1 MRQRL
6 SSGHRLIAPLR
17 TRSSMV
23 GRLLFRLGQAIVAAW
38 AIASL
43 VFVLSRLALSSPEQ
57 LLLNEAGDLSTPA
70 AGMASRTRQVAEQ
83 ENFRHRLGLDKPLFY
98 ITHTN
103 TPPATWQWNG
113 TRNQY
118 HVWLAGLV
126 HGQLGTSYR
135 DGQPITDLLRT
146 ALAYTIPLAALALAL
161 VLVGGGALALFLAAG
176 TGGWRTSIR
185 VFLVGLQALPMFVVA
200 LGLLFFLANPDF
212 IDILPADSLPP
223 SEDGTSWQI
232 APTQL
237 ILPVLALVLASLP
250 EITLTLEAAL
260 RYEGQ
265 HDYATTARA
274 KGLPPARLLRR
285 HLLPNAIL
293 PVLTAFADLLP
304 TLLAGTVVVET
315 LFTVP
320 GVGRLLAE
328 AAAAHDYP
336 IIVGGVLLIAAAR
349 LIALLLT
356 DVLVLLV
363 DPRIRRAL

>member
-1 MRQRL
+1 MA
-6 SSGHRLIAPLR
+6 S
-17 TRSSMV
+17 
-23 GRLLFRLGQAIVAAW
+23 RLLVRLGQAIVAAW

-43 VFVLSRLALSSPEQ
+43 VFILSRLALSSPEEQ
-57 LLLNEAGDLSTPA
+57 LFAESGDLSTPLI
-70 AGMASRTRQVAEQ
+70 GIASQTRQVAEQ
-83 ENFRHRLGLDKPLFY
+83 KNFRHRLGLDKPLFY
-98 ITHTN
+98 VTHT
-103 TPPATWQWNG
+103 TTQPTAWQWNG

-118 HVWLAGLV
+118 HTWLIGLA

-135 DGQPITDLLRT
+135 DGQPITALLSV
-146 ALAYTIPLAALALAL
+146 ALAYTIPSAALALAL
-161 VLVGGGALALFLAAG
+161 VLAGGGILALALAGG
-176 TGGWRTSIR
+176 TGGWRTTIR
-185 VFLVGLQALPMFVVA
+185 VLLVGLQALPMFVVA

-212 IDILPADSLPP
+212 IDVLPDYSL
-223 SEDGTSWQI
+223 SSTDNDTSWQI
-232 APTQL
+232 APSQL

-260 RYEGQ
+260 RHEAQ

-274 KGLPPARLLRR
+274 KGLSTGRLLRR

-293 PVLTAFADLLP
+293 PILTAFADLLP

-315 LFTVP
+315 LFAVP

-336 IIVGGVLLIAAAR
+336 IIVGGVLLIAVAR
-349 LIALLLT
+349 LVALLLT
-356 DVLVLLV
+356 DVLVLLA

>member
-1 MRQRL
+1 MA
-6 SSGHRLIAPLR
+6 GK
-17 TRSSMV
+17 
-23 GRLLFRLGQAIVAAW
+23 LLFRLGQAIVAAW

-43 VFVLSRLALSSPEQ
+43 VFILSRLALAGPEQ
-57 LLLNEAGDLSTPA
+57 QLLAENGDLSNPA
-70 AGMASRTRQVAEQ
+70 AGIASQARQLAEQ
-83 ENFRHRLGLDKPLFY
+83 RNFRHRLGLDKPLFY
-98 ITHTN
+98 VTYASTQPSAWHWHGTH
-103 TPPATWQWNG
+103 
-113 TRNQY
+113 NQY
-118 HVWLAGLV
+118 HNWLVGLV

-135 DGQPITDLLRT
+135 DGQPISVLLRA
-146 ALAYTIPLAALALAL
+146 ALAYTIPLAVLALVV
-161 VLVGGGALALFLAAG
+161 VLVGGGSLALLLAGG
-176 TGGWRTSIR
+176 TGGWRMSIR
-185 VFLVGLQALPMFVVA
+185 GLLVGFQALPMFVVA

-212 IDILPADSLPP
+212 IDILPAYSLPLA
-223 SEDGTSWQI
+223 DTDTSWQI

-237 ILPVLALVLASLP
+237 ILPMLALVLASLP

-260 RYEGQ
+260 HHEGQ

-274 KGLPPARLLRR
+274 KGLSTARLLRR

-293 PVLTAFADLLP
+293 PVLTACADLLP

-315 LFTVP
+315 LFAVP

-336 IIVGGVLLIAAAR
+336 IIVGGVLLIAATR
-349 LIALLLT
+349 LVALLLT

>member
-1 MRQRL
+1 M
-6 SSGHRLIAPLR
+6 A
-17 TRSSMV
+17 
-23 GRLLFRLGQAIVAAW
+23 GRLFFRLGQAIAAAW

-43 VFVLSRLALSSPEQ
+43 VFILSRLALASPEQ
-57 LLLNEAGDLSTPA
+57 LLLNESGDLNNPT
-70 AGMASRTRQVAEQ
+70 AGMASRARQLAEQ
-83 ENFRHRLGLDKPLFY
+83 ENFRHRLGLDEPLFY
-98 ITHTN
+98 ITHTD
-103 TPPATWQWNG
+103 TQPATWQWNG

-118 HVWLAGLV
+118 HAWLIGLM

-135 DGQPITDLLRT
+135 DGQSISTLLSA
-146 ALAYTIPLAALALAL
+146 ALAYTIPLTALAL
-161 VLVGGGALALFLAAG
+161 VLVLAGGGLLALALAG
-176 TGGWRTSIR
+176 GAGGWRAIIR
-185 VFLVGLQALPMFVVA
+185 VLLVALQALPMFVVA

-212 IDILPADSLPP
+212 IDILPVYSL
-223 SEDGTSWQI
+223 SSVEDTTSWQL
-232 APTQL
+232 APTRL

-250 EITLTLEAAL
+250 DITLTLEAAL

-274 KGLPPARLLRR
+274 KGLSTARLLRR

-349 LIALLLT
+349 LAALLLT

>member
-1 MRQRL
+1 M
-6 SSGHRLIAPLR
+6 A
-17 TRSSMV
+17 
-23 GRLLFRLGQAIVAAW
+23 GRLLFRLGQAIMAAW

-43 VFVLSRLALSSPEQ
+43 VFILSRLALSSPDQQ
-57 LLLNEAGDLSTPA
+57 LLTDTGDLSNPA
-70 AGMASRTRQVAEQ
+70 VGMASQARQLAERA
-83 ENFRHRLGLDKPLFY
+83 NFRHRLGLDEPLFY
-98 ITHTN
+98 LTHTK
-103 TPPATWQWNG
+103 PGTWQWNG

-118 HVWLAGLV
+118 HSWLTGLV

-135 DGQPITDLLRT
+135 DGQPITALLSA
-146 ALAYTIPLAALALAL
+146 ALAYTIPSATMALVLVLMGGGTLALALA
-161 VLVGGGALALFLAAG
+161 GG

-185 VFLVGLQALPMFVVA
+185 LLLVGLQALPMFVVA

-212 IDILPADSLPP
+212 IDILPAYSL
-223 SEDGTSWQI
+223 SSTENDTFWHV

-237 ILPVLALVLASLP
+237 LLPVLALVLASLP

-260 RYEGQ
+260 RHESQ

-274 KGLPPARLLRR
+274 KGLSTARLLRR

-328 AAAAHDYP
+328 AASAHDYP

-349 LIALLLT
+349 LLALLLT

>member
-1 MRQRL
+1 M
-6 SSGHRLIAPLR
+6 G
-17 TRSSMV
+17 
-23 GRLLFRLGQAIVAAW
+23 GKLLFRLGQAIVAAW

-43 VFVLSRLALSSPEQ
+43 IFILSRLALASPEQ

-70 AGMASRTRQVAEQ
+70 AGLASLARQIAER
-83 ENFRHRLGLDKPLFY
+83 ENFRHRLGLDEPLFY
-98 ITHTN
+98 VTHTN
-103 TPPATWQWNG
+103 TQPAAWQWNG

-118 HVWLAGLV
+118 HFWLINLV
-126 HGQLGTSYR
+126 HGQLGISYR
-135 DGQPITDLLRT
+135 NGRPITTLLSA
-146 ALAYTIPLAALALAL
+146 ALAYTIPSTALALAL
-161 VLVGGGALALFLAAG
+161 VLVGGGTLALMLAGG
-176 TGGWRTSIR
+176 TSGWRTSIR
-185 VFLVGLQALPMFVVA
+185 VLLVGLQALPMFVVA
-200 LGLLFFLANPDF
+200 LGLLFLLTNPDF
-212 IDILPADSLPP
+212 IDILPTYSVP
-223 SEDGTSWQI
+223 SFENDASWQI
-232 APTQL
+232 APIQL

-274 KGLPPARLLRR
+274 KGLSTARLLRR

-293 PVLTAFADLLP
+293 PVLTALTDLLP

-315 LFTVP
+315 LFAVP

-336 IIVGGVLLIAAAR
+336 IMVGGVLLIAAAR
-349 LIALLLT
+349 LVALLLA
-356 DVLVLLV
+356 DVLAVLV

>member
-1 MRQRL
+1 M
-6 SSGHRLIAPLR
+6 A
-17 TRSSMV
+17 
-23 GRLLFRLGQAIVAAW
+23 GRLLFRLGQAFVAAW

-43 VFVLSRLALSSPEQ
+43 VFIISRLALTSPEQ
-57 LLLNEAGDLSTPA
+57 SLSDTSDLSTPA
-70 AGMASRTRQVAEQ
+70 AGIASQVRQLAERK
-83 ENFRHRLGLDKPLFY
+83 NFRHRLGLDEPLFY
-98 ITHTN
+98 VTHTDTQPGN
-103 TPPATWQWNG
+103 WQWHG

-118 HVWLAGLV
+118 HAWLVELI

-135 DGQPITDLLRT
+135 DSQPVT
-146 ALAYTIPLAALALAL
+146 ALLSAALTYTIPSAALAVVL
-161 VLVGGGALALFLAAG
+161 VLAGGGALALSLAGGA
-176 TGGWRTSIR
+176 GGWRTSIR
-185 VFLVGLQALPMFVVA
+185 MLLVGLQALPMFVVA

-212 IDILPADSLPP
+212 IDILPAYSLPLA
-223 SEDGTSWQI
+223 DTDTSWQI

-237 ILPVLALVLASLP
+237 ILPMLALVLASLP

-260 RYEGQ
+260 HHEGQ

-274 KGLPPARLLRR
+274 KGLSTARLLRR

-315 LFTVP
+315 LFAVP

-336 IIVGGVLLIAAAR
+336 IIVGGVLLIAATR

>member
-1 MRQRL
+1 M
-6 SSGHRLIAPLR
+6 A
-17 TRSSMV
+17 

-43 VFVLSRLALSSPEQ
+43 VFILSRLALSSPDQQ
-57 LLLNEAGDLSTPA
+57 LLSDASDLSNPVV
-70 AGMASRTRQVAEQ
+70 GMASQARQLAERA
-83 ENFRHRLGLDKPLFY
+83 NFRHRLGLDEPLFY
-98 ITHTN
+98 LTPTN
-103 TPPATWQWNG
+103 TKPVSWQWNG

-118 HVWLAGLV
+118 HAWLIGLA

-135 DGQPITDLLRT
+135 DGQPITALLSA
-146 ALAYTIPLAALALAL
+146 ALAYTIPSATMALVL
-161 VLVGGGALALFLAAG
+161 VLVGGGTLALTLAGG

-185 VFLVGLQALPMFVVA
+185 LLLVGLQALPMFVVA

-212 IDILPADSLPP
+212 IDILPAYSL
-223 SEDGTSWQI
+223 SSAENDTFWHV

-237 ILPVLALVLASLP
+237 LLPVLALVLASLP

-260 RYEGQ
+260 RHESQ

-274 KGLPPARLLRR
+274 KGLSTARLLRR

-304 TLLAGTVVVET
+304 TLLAGTVVVES

-349 LIALLLT
+349 LLALLLT

>member
-1 MRQRL
+1 
-6 SSGHRLIAPLR
+6 
-17 TRSSMV
+17 MV
-23 GRLLFRLGQAIVAAW
+23 VRLLFRLGQAIVAAW
-38 AIASL
+38 AIASF
-43 VFVLSRLALSSPEQ
+43 VFIISRVALTSPEQ
-57 LLLNEAGDLSTPA
+57 QLADTSDLSTPA
-70 AGMASRTRQVAEQ
+70 AGIVSQARQLAEQ
-83 ENFRHRLGLDKPLFY
+83 KSFRHRLGLDEPLFY
-98 ITHTN
+98 VTHTS
-103 TPPATWQWNG
+103 TQPANWQWHG

-118 HVWLAGLV
+118 HTWLVGLV

-135 DGQPITDLLRT
+135 DGQPITALLGA
-146 ALAYTIPLAALALAL
+146 ALTYTIPSATLAL
-161 VLVGGGALALFLAAG
+161 VLVLAGGGILALSLAGG

-185 VFLVGLQALPMFVVA
+185 TLLVGLQALPMFVVA

-212 IDILPADSLPP
+212 INILPAYSLPP
-223 SEDGTSWQI
+223 TEDNTFWQI
-232 APTQL
+232 APAQL
-237 ILPVLALVLASLP
+237 VLPVLALVLASLP

-260 RYEGQ
+260 RYESQ

-274 KGLPPARLLRR
+274 KGLSGARLLRC

-293 PVLTAFADLLP
+293 PVLTAVADLLP

-315 LFTVP
+315 LFAVP

-336 IIVGGVLLIAAAR
+336 IIVGGVLLVAAAR
-349 LIALLLT
+349 LLALLFT